1 MPHTSKI
8 NKILFTFVSQNK
20 SSYLGENFERF
31 HTNDTCTFQTVGS
44 SILLIKTIKC
54 WTPAVLANI
63 AYFPASIKKKK
74 KITYKKFKFF
84 LTTHYKFF
92 EFTNNQQS
100 QSFCAIVQKAKEN
113 AAKFKSKFSNRT
125 EESSATQY
133 FQFYGYLSQQQNM
146 LQDYIR
152 TSTYEKA
159 VLANTKDFQ
168 DKVILDVGAGSG
180 ILSFFSAQAGAARVY
195 AVEASS
201 MAEHAETL
209 VNFNYLNDKIIVV
222 AGKVEEIE
230 LPEQVDIIIS
240 EPMGYMLYNE
250 RMLETYLHAKKWLK
264 KNGKMFPTVGDLHVA
279 PFTDEALFMEQT
291 TKASFWL
298 QTHFHNIDLT
308 PLHDAAIAE
317 YFRQPIVDTFDIRI
331 CTAKSV
337 RHTVNFL
344 EADENDL
351 HRIEIPLEFIVL
363 QSATVHGLAFW
374 FDVAFIG
381 SSQTIWLS
389 TAPTE
394 PLTHWYQVRCLLNTP
409 IFTKVNQKLIGKVV
423 LEANPRQSYDVTI
436 DLMIEGFPDT
446 RSTNCLDLKNP
457 YFRYTGQATAPPP
470 GMNTVSPSE
479 AYWSQLDSQVR
490 QISDV
495 NINAQAAT
503 FDISQWP
510 TNGGQ
515 IQITNALNNTVS
527 MVNGISLNG
536 YNDVIEVPQS
546 TAHIVPTST
555 VQINQNSQNITSKTR
570 QRAGATVPTSTCAAQ
585 LIGGG
590 VTPSVFSSQSS
601 QHIIIS
607 DSTHFTPTTDT
618 VNDFVTNATDV
629 ITPQE

>member
-1 MPHTSKI
+1 MKQCFELNDFQVLDPAGNLTYEYKHPY
-8 NKILFTFVSQNK
+8 VSVEVSTNGLHFSVRQD
-20 SSYLGENFERF
+20 L
-31 HTNDTCTFQTVGS
+31 NDTPEVRKVFNFSLSQLSSSCRIGNKGYVFNFPDNACYVISFQVFRD
-44 SILLIKTIKC
+44 
-54 WTPAVLANI
+54 A
-63 AYFPASIKKKK
+63 
-74 KITYKKFKFF
+74 
-84 LTTHYKFF
+84 
-92 EFTNNQQS
+92 
-100 QSFCAIVQKAKEN
+100 QSFGVIVQKAKDN
-113 AAKFKSKFSNRT
+113 AMKFKSKFSTRT

-180 ILSFFSAQAGAARVY
+180 ILSFFAAQAGAARVY
-195 AVEASS
+195 AVEAST

-209 VNFNYLNDKIIVV
+209 VSFNYLNDKIIVV

-230 LPEQVDIIIS
+230 LPEQVDVIIS

-264 KNGKMFPTVGDLHVA
+264 KDGKMFPTTGDLHVA

-308 PLHDAAIAE
+308 PLHDAAISE

-344 EADENDL
+344 KADENDL
-351 HRIEIPLEFIVL
+351 HKIEIPLEFVIL

-381 SSQTIWLS
+381 STQTIWLS

-394 PLTHWYQVRCLLNTP
+394 PLTHWYQVRCLFSTP
-409 IFTKVNQKLIGKVV
+409 IFTKVNQKLVGKVV

-479 AYWSQLDSQVR
+479 AYWTQLDAQVR
-490 QISDV
+490 QISDASV
-495 NINAQAAT
+495 NSQTT
-503 FDISQWP
+503 FDISQWHA
-510 TNGGQ
+510 NGGQ

-536 YNDVIEVPQS
+536 YNDVLDVPQAA
-546 TAHIVPTST
+546 THIVPQTAI
-555 VQINQNSQNITSKTR
+555 QPNQNSNVSGGKTR
-570 QRAGATVPTSTCAAQ
+570 QRTGATVPTSTCAAQ

-590 VTPSVFSSQSS
+590 VSPSIFSNQTSQP
-601 QHIIIS
+601 IIIA
-607 DSTHFTPTTDT
+607 DSAHFTPSSADIVGEYVSNTSDIMAP
-618 VNDFVTNATDV
+618 N
-629 ITPQE
+629 E

>member
-1 MPHTSKI
+1 MKETLELAEFQALDSAGNISQEYKHAYISVEISSNGLHFIVKQDPNDTPEIRKVFAFSLTQLSSSCRI
-8 NKILFTFVSQNK
+8 GNKGYVFNFPDN
-20 SSYLGENFERF
+20 SSYVIAF
-31 HTNDTCTFQTVGS
+31 HLFRDTQ
-44 SILLIKTIKC
+44 L
-54 WTPAVLANI
+54 
-63 AYFPASIKKKK
+63 
-74 KITYKKFKFF
+74 
-84 LTTHYKFF
+84 
-92 EFTNNQQS
+92 
-100 QSFCAIVQKAKEN
+100 FCSIVQKAKDN
-113 AAKFKSKFSNRT
+113 ALKFKSKFSTRT

-159 VLANTKDFQ
+159 VLANPKDFQ
-168 DKVILDVGAGSG
+168 DKVVLDVGAGSG

-195 AVEASS
+195 AVEAST

-222 AGKVEEIE
+222 PGKVEEIE

-264 KNGKMFPTVGDLHVA
+264 KDGKMFPTSGDLHVA

-344 EADENDL
+344 KADETDL
-351 HRIEIPLEFIVL
+351 HQIEIPLEFTVL

-381 SSQTIWLS
+381 STQTIWLS

-394 PLTHWYQVRCLLNTP
+394 PLTHWYQVRCLLSTP
-409 IFTKVNQKLIGKVV
+409 IFTKVNQKLVGKVV

-436 DLMIEGFPDT
+436 DIMIEGFPDT

-479 AYWSQLDSQVR
+479 AYWGQLDAQVR
-490 QISDV
+490 PIADATMNQ
-495 NINAQAAT
+495 QAT
-503 FDISQWP
+503 FDISQWQ

-536 YNDVIEVPQS
+536 YSDVIDVPQQVPQ
-546 TAHIVPTST
+546 IVPSPTMQSSP
-555 VQINQNSQNITSKTR
+555 NASNAAGGKTR
-570 QRAGATVPTSTCAAQ
+570 RVVGATVPTSTCAAQ

-590 VTPSVFSSQSS
+590 VTPNNIFSNPASQ
-601 QHIIIS
+601 QIIIT
-607 DSTHFTPTTDT
+607 DSVHFTPSTTDI
-618 VNDFVTNATDV
+618 VGEYVSNNEDLISN
-629 ITPQE
+629 E

>member
-1 MPHTSKI
+1 MKQ
-8 NKILFTFVSQNK
+8 TFELSDFQVLDPAGNITYEYKHPFISMEASVNGLHFSVKQD
-20 SSYLGENFERF
+20 L
-31 HTNDTCTFQTVGS
+31 NDTPEIRKVFNFSLSQLNS
-44 SILLIKTIKC
+44 SCRIGNKGY
-54 WTPAVLANI
+54 VFN
-63 AYFPASIKKKK
+63 FPDNSCYI
-74 KITYKKFKFF
+74 ISF
-84 LTTHYKFF
+84 LVFRDA
-92 EFTNNQQS
+92 
-100 QSFCAIVQKAKEN
+100 QSFNVIVQKAKDN
-113 AAKFKSKFSNRT
+113 AIKFKSKFSTRT

-152 TSTYEKA
+152 TNTYEKA

-168 DKVILDVGAGSG
+168 DKVVLDVGAGSG
-180 ILSFFSAQAGAARVY
+180 ILSFFAAQAGAARVY
-195 AVEASS
+195 AVEAST

-209 VNFNYLNDKIIVV
+209 VSFNYLNDKIIVV

-230 LPEQVDIIIS
+230 LPEQVDVIIS

-264 KNGKMFPTVGDLHVA
+264 KDGKMFPTTGDLHVA

-298 QTHFHNIDLT
+298 QAHFHNIDLT
-308 PLHDAAIAE
+308 PLHEAAITE

-331 CTAKSV
+331 CTAKSI
-337 RHTVNFL
+337 RHTVDFL
-344 EADENDL
+344 KADENDL
-351 HRIEIPLEFIVL
+351 HKIEIPLEFIVL

-374 FDVAFIG
+374 FDVAFVG
-381 SSQTIWLS
+381 SIQTIWLS

-394 PLTHWYQVRCLLNTP
+394 PLTHWYQVRCLFSTP
-409 IFTKVNQKLIGKVV
+409 IFTKVNQKLIGKVL

-479 AYWSQLDSQVR
+479 AYWSHLDAQVR

-495 NINAQAAT
+495 NVNSQAA
-503 FDISQWP
+503 FDISQWQA
-510 TNGGQ
+510 NGGH

-536 YNDVIEVPQS
+536 YNDVLEVPQA
-546 TAHIVPTST
+546 TAQIVTQTGMQS
-555 VQINQNSQNITSKTR
+555 NQNSNVSSGKTR
-570 QRAGATVPTSTCAAQ
+570 QRSGATVPTSTCAAQ

-590 VTPSVFSSQSS
+590 VSPSIFSNQTSQS
-601 QHIIIS
+601 IMIT
-607 DSTHFTPTTDT
+607 DNAHFTPNTSDIVGEYMTH
-618 VNDFVTNATDV
+618 ATD
-629 ITPQE
+629 IMTSNE

>member
-1 MPHTSKI
+1 MKHH
-8 NKILFTFVSQNK
+8 
-20 SSYLGENFERF
+20 FELNDF
-31 HTNDTCTFQTVGS
+31 QVLDSTGNLSHEYKHPVITIETNSNGLHFCVKQDQNDTPEVRKVFSFSLSQLSSSSRIGNKGFVFNFPDNSCYLISFQVFKETQSFS
-44 SILLIKTIKC
+44 SII
-54 WTPAVLANI
+54 
-63 AYFPASIKKKK
+63 
-74 KITYKKFKFF
+74 
-84 LTTHYKFF
+84 
-92 EFTNNQQS
+92 
-100 QSFCAIVQKAKEN
+100 QKAKDN
-113 AAKFKSKFSNRT
+113 APKFRSKFCNRT
-125 EESSATQY
+125 EESSAAQY

-168 DKVILDVGAGSG
+168 DKVVLDVGAGSG
-180 ILSFFSAQAGAARVY
+180 ILSFFSAQAGASRVY

-201 MAEHAETL
+201 MAEHAEKL
-209 VNFNYLNDKIIVV
+209 VGFNYMSDKIIVV
-222 AGKVEEIE
+222 GGKVEEIE

-264 KNGKMFPTVGDLHVA
+264 KDGKMFPTTGDLHVA

-308 PLHDAAIAE
+308 PLHDAAISE
-317 YFRQPIVDTFDIRI
+317 YFRQPIVDTFDIRM

-344 EADENDL
+344 EVDETDL
-351 HRIEIPLEFIVL
+351 HRIEIPLDFTIL
-363 QSATVHGLAFW
+363 QSATIHGLAFW

-381 SSQTIWLS
+381 SQQTIWLS

-409 IFTKVNQKLIGKVV
+409 IFAKVNQKLVGTVL

-446 RSTNCLDLKNP
+446 RSVNCLDLKNP
-457 YFRYTGQATAPPP
+457 YFRYSGQPAGPPP
-470 GMNTVSPSE
+470 GLNTVSPSE
-479 AYWSQLDSQVR
+479 AYWSQLDAQVR
-490 QISDV
+490 QIADG
-495 NINAQAAT
+495 NAQATT

-510 TNGGQ
+510 TNGGH
-515 IQITNALNNTVS
+515 IQITNALNNTVN

-536 YNDVIEVPQS
+536 YNEVLDVPQAS
-546 TAHIVPTST
+546 QIVTAAASGRTN
-555 VQINQNSQNITSKTR
+555 QICQKTR
-570 QRAGATVPTSTCAAQ
+570 QRIGSMVPTSTCAAQ

-590 VTPSVFSSQSS
+590 VTPSVFSNQTSQV
-601 QHIIIS
+601 IIT
-607 DSTHFTPTTDT
+607 DSPHFTQANSDL
-618 VNDFVTNATDV
+618 VSNFVTNSSDIMV
-629 ITPQE
+629 SHKS

>member
-1 MPHTSKI
+1 MKQVFELSDFQIIDSAGNVSLEYKHPYISVEI
-8 NKILFTFVSQNK
+8 NSNGLHFCVKQDM
-20 SSYLGENFERF
+20 
-31 HTNDTCTFQTVGS
+31 NDTPEIRKVFS
-44 SILLIKTIKC
+44 FSL
-54 WTPAVLANI
+54 
-63 AYFPASIKKKK
+63 
-74 KITYKKFKFF
+74 
-84 LTTHYKFF
+84 
-92 EFTNNQQS
+92 S
-100 QSFCAIVQKAKEN
+100 QIVSFCRIGNKGYVFNFPDNTCYIVHFHVFKETNYFNGIVQKAKDN
-113 AAKFKSKFSNRT
+113 ANKFKSKFCTRT
-125 EESSATQY
+125 EESSAAQY

-159 VLANTKDFQ
+159 VLLNIKDFD

-180 ILSFFSAQAGAARVY
+180 ILSFFSAQAGASRVY

-209 VNFNYLNDKIIVV
+209 VNFNYLNDKIIVI

-264 KNGKMFPTVGDLHVA
+264 KDGKMFPTIGDLHVA

-331 CTAKSV
+331 CIAKSI

-344 EADENDL
+344 ETDENDL
-351 HRIEIPLEFIVL
+351 HKIEIPLEYTVL

-374 FDVAFIG
+374 FDVAFVG
-381 SSQTIWLS
+381 SSETIWLS

-409 IFTKVNQKLIGKVV
+409 LFTKIDQKLVGKVI

-446 RSTNCLDLKNP
+446 RTTNCLDLKNP

-470 GMNTVSPSE
+470 GMNTISPSE
-479 AYWSQLDSQVR
+479 AYWSQLDAQVK
-490 QISDV
+490 QISDINV
-495 NINAQAAT
+495 NSQTAAP
-503 FDISQWP
+503 FDISQWQS
-510 TNGGQ
+510 NGGQ
-515 IQITNALNNTVS
+515 MQITNALNNTVS

-536 YNDVIEVPQS
+536 YSDVVDVQQCTPGVVPASAQS
-546 TAHIVPTST
+546 
-555 VQINQNSQNITSKTR
+555 SQGASVSKSR
-570 QRAGATVPTSTCAAQ
+570 RAGATVPTSTCAAQ

-590 VTPSVFSSQSS
+590 VTPSLFSNQTSQ
-601 QHIIIS
+601 QILVT
-607 DSTHFTPTTDT
+607 DSAQFTANSNEMAAGDYV
-618 VNDFVTNATDV
+618 VNSTEMVTPN
-629 ITPQE
+629 E